1 MKKAYFYS
9 IILFFIFS
17 QNLTVQ
23 AQDLSFAMES
33 YENMQYDLALK
44 DFAKVWKKQKEDLE
58 VNLMYG
64 KCILKANVDRTTAL
78 SYLKTVFNKDNKYK
92 DICLALGITYMYKHQ
107 FDTAQKYLKQYLA
120 QTHSKKDSNNIKSA
134 QLELQHCNTAKTL
147 VQNKLNIHFINL
159 GKTINTKRSEFN
171 PFLTPDDNTLFYTS
185 NKVYDS
191 DLIELIK
198 NGYFSTY
205 DPLYH
210 RWSKMK
216 SLGKAVNT
224 SDNEKVT
231 GLSKDGKKIIITVDW
246 MGEEGDLY
254 ITSKD
259 GKKFQE
265 LSLLSETVNSKFNE
279 QSGSLSTEEDTLYF
293 SSNRPG
299 GKGGSDIYISVK
311 LPNGEWG
318 KPLNL
323 EAPINTPYN
332 EEFPNISKDGNTL
345 YFASDNPNAMGGY
358 DIFKCQKQS
367 DGSWSKPINLG
378 YPINNCY
385 DNTIISF
392 TNHPRYAYTAQIR
405 PEGMGG
411 TDIYKV
417 VFEDIAAPQIIYTG
431 KILTGDKSNSQTIQ
445 GDFKIKI
452 IDQDNNKEVTQYS
465 FNKNTN
471 KYTIILIP
479 GKYKLVISGQ
489 HIETFEKRI
498 VIPEMAPIKPIV
510 KKDFYLKKK

>member
-1 MKKAYFYS
+1 MKKLLLYS
-9 IILFFIFS
+9 IIISFVFLQVS
-17 QNLTVQ
+17 KTY
-23 AQDLSFAMES
+23 AQDLSFALES

-44 DFAKVWKKQKEDLE
+44 DFGKVWKKQKEDLE

-64 KCILKANVDRTTAL
+64 KCILKANIDRTTAL
-78 SYLKTVFNKDNKYK
+78 PYLKTVFNKDKNYK
-92 DICLALGITYMYKHQ
+92 DVCLALGITYMYKHQ
-107 FDTAQKYLKQYLA
+107 FDTAKKYLQQYLS
-120 QTHSKKDSNNIKSA
+120 QKHTEKDSANIKSA
-134 QLELQHCNTAKTL
+134 QLELQHCKIAKEL
-147 VQNKLNIHFINL
+147 IKKKQQVSFINL
-159 GKTINTKRSEFN
+159 GKMINTKRSEFN

-205 DPLYH
+205 NPLYH

-231 GLSKDGKKIIITVDW
+231 GISKDGKKIIITVDW
-246 MGEEGDLY
+246 MGEEGDLF

-265 LSLLSETVNSKFNE
+265 LNLLSETVNSKYNE
-279 QSGSLSTEEDTLYF
+279 QSGSLSAEEDTLYF

-299 GKGGSDIYISVK
+299 GKGGSDIYTSVK

-318 KPLNL
+318 KPLNMG
-323 EAPINTPYN
+323 APINTPYN
-332 EEFPNISKDGNTL
+332 EEFPNISKDGATL
-345 YFASDNPNAMGGY
+345 YFASNNPKAMGGY
-358 DIFKCQKQS
+358 DVFKCTKNNN
-367 DGSWSKPINLG
+367 GTWSEPINLG

-392 TNHPRYAYTAQIR
+392 SKHPRYAYTSQIR

-411 TDIYKV
+411 LDIYKV
-417 VFEDIAAPQIIYTG
+417 VFEKIPAPQIIYTG
-431 KILTGDKSNSQTIQ
+431 KILAGDKSNSQTIE
-445 GDFKIKI
+445 GDFKISVI
-452 IDQDNNKEVTQYS
+452 NQDNNKEMTQYS

-471 KYTIILIP
+471 KYTIIFIP
-479 GKYKLVISGQ
+479 GKYKISISGQ

-498 VIPEMAPIKPIV
+498 VIPEMAPAKPII